1 MNFPTA
7 QRRICTDSQR
17 GGIFSRMV
25 FLLFVLFCLFV
36 LYLVRYPILRFA
48 GNFWVVSDPPEHADA
63 IVVLSDDNYDAD
75 RAARAAELYKAGW
88 APRIVAS
95 GRYLR
100 PYAGIAELMER
111 DLTDRGVPKSAVV
124 RLAHRATDTR
134 EEAAALAPFLAQHGW
149 KKILLV
155 TSTYHT
161 RRSRFIFER
170 SLPAGFDLRVIAAH
184 DVEYDPDSW
193 WRTRQGL
200 KIFLHESLGMAAAI
214 WEMRHSEV
222 QLSP

>member
-1 MNFPTA
+1 MADAGSSMSVRP
-7 QRRICTDSQR
+7 RRIACAS
-17 GGIFSRMV
+17 
-25 FLLFVLFCLFV
+25 
-36 LYLVRYPILRFA
+36 
-48 GNFWVVSDPPEHADA
+48 
-63 IVVLSDDNYDAD
+63 D
-75 RAARAAELYKAGW
+75 RAARAAELFKAGW

-100 PYAGIAELMER
+100 PYAGIAELMEH
-111 DLTDRGVPKSAVV
+111 DLTDCGVPKSAVV
-124 RLAHRATDTR
+124 QFAHRAADTR

-170 SLPAGFDLRVIAAH
+170 TLPAGFELRVIPAQ

-200 KIFLHESLGMAAAI
+200 KIFLHESLGMAAAL
-214 WEMRHSEV
+214 WEMRHSDV
-222 QLSP
+222 QIAP

>member
-1 MNFPTA
+1 MISSA
-7 QRRICTDSQR
+7 ARRRILTNSQR
-17 GGIFSRMV
+17 GGIFFRMV
-25 FLLFVLFCLFV
+25 FLLFLLFCLFV

-48 GNFWVVSDPPEHADA
+48 GNFWVVSDAPQHSDA
-63 IVVLSDDNYDAD
+63 IVILGDDNYEAD
-75 RAARAAELYKAGW
+75 RAARAAELYRAGW

-100 PYAGIAELMER
+100 PYAGIAELMEH
-111 DLTDRGVPKSAVV
+111 DLTDRGVPRNAVV
-124 RLAHRATDTR
+124 RFAHRASDTR

-149 KKILLV
+149 KKILVV

-170 SLPAGFDLRVIAAH
+170 TLPAGFELRVIAAH
-184 DVEYDPDSW
+184 DTEYDPDSW

-200 KIFLHESLGMAAAI
+200 KRFLHESLGMAAAL
-214 WEMRHSEV
+214 WEMRHSNV
-222 QLSP
+222 HATS